1 MFGGWAA
8 LAAVR
13 VLGNMRP
20 GAGQWLTVTMHGGLT
35 LAIIGGILWF
45 AVTMARKALHPD
57 VLVISAKGLS
67 FRSVV
72 DGTAWQA
79 PWSSIGEPYLM
90 QLPKS
95 VSLYVA
101 VDGKTRQFASDY
113 GTSLQTLRGMIAAAR
128 EGRILSAREWQAENP
143 DPNAVSP
150 RAVAAIFGAMAVA
163 VVVPILIARHS

>member
-79 PWSSIGEPYLM
+79 PWSRIGEPYIFQM
-90 QLPKS
+90 PKS
-95 VSLYVA
+95 TSLCVT
-101 VDGKTRQFASDY
+101 VDGQNRQFTADW
-113 GTSLQTLRGMIAAAR
+113 GTSLQTLRGMIAAGR
-128 EGRILSAREWQAENP
+128 DGRIMSAREWQSENP

-150 RAVAAIFGAMAVA
+150 RVAAAICGAMVVA
-163 VVVPILIARHS
+163 VIAPMLILHFS